1 MRPTALIL
9 LYIVLGLAE
18 IVCEGVGFTTGVYVF
33 KPLMMVVLLVLY
45 LRVSSGHRR
54 PVHKFMAGA
63 LVLSWFGDVF
73 LMVKHL
79 NEELLFLLGL
89 SSFLIA
95 HLFYVLAFSRTE
107 GDDER
112 FPGLRTQPWAALLL
126 GGYGIGLILW
136 LSQRGNEAFTAMQV
150 PVMVYASVILLM
162 VLFAVGRRGRVNA
175 GSYGRVLAGA
185 LMFAASDSVIALNTF
200 TPLFE
205 GNAFLARVIIMTL
218 YLGGQMSIALGMLD
232 QFELRG
238 ER

>member
-18 IVCEGVGFTTGVYVF
+18 IVCEGVGLTTGVYVF

-45 LRVSSGHRR
+45 LLVSSGHRSS
-54 PVHKFMAGA
+54 VHKYMAGA

-89 SSFLIA
+89 ASFLIA

-107 GDDER
+107 GDQER
-112 FPGLRTQPWAALLL
+112 FPGLQAQPWTALLL

-136 LSQRGNEAFTAMQV
+136 LSQRGNQAFTDLQV

-162 VLFAVGRRGRVNA
+162 VLFAAGRRGRVNA
-175 GSYGRVLAGA
+175 GSYGRVLTGA

-200 TPLFE
+200 TPRFE

-238 ER
+238 EH